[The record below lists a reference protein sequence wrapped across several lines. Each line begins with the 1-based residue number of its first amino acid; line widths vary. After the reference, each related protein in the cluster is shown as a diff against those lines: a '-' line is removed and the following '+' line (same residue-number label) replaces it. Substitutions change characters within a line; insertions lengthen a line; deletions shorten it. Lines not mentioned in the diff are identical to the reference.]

1 LNFIGHRLFPDK
13 HAYTVTFYLNR
24 EEFEL
29 YKLSQLFSASR
40 CLKQDPFKRA
50 TAPQGLPDCG
60 RMATLCVSASA
71 GTMSLHRRL
80 DVGIP

>member
-1 LNFIGHRLFPDK
+1 MNFIGHHLFPDQ

-29 YKLSQLFSASR
+29 YKHSQLFSASR

-50 TAPQGLPDCG
+50 TAPKVYQI
-60 RMATLCVSASA
+60 AVEW
-71 GTMSLHRRL
+71 RL
-80 DVGIP
+80 IQL